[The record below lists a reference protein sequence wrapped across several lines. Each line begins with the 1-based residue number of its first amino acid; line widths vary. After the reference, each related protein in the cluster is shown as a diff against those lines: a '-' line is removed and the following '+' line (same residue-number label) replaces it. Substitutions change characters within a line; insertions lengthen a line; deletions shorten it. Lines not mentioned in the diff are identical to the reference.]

1 MPEGDAGRR
10 HPGDGA
16 LSAALGRVAV
26 VVLWAAA
33 AAGPAWC
40 QQVDPDA
47 PADASPPRRAEQVTV
62 TATRQPAQI
71 EDAPASVAVL
81 PRPEL
86 DATAAPTL
94 DDALR
99 QVVGFSLFRRSG
111 SRFSNPTAQG
121 VSLRGLGAS
130 GASRALV
137 LVDGLPLNDP
147 FGGWVYWAR
156 VPRLSIDRLEV
167 LRGGAS
173 DLYGT
178 SALGGVVQMVTRPPG
193 SGPVVDAELSAGGLG
208 TYDGSLSA
216 GGVRGDWGARAS
228 AQAFRTTGY
237 VPIAPDARGPV
248 DVAAW
253 SRQAAF
259 DALLERRLAGGRL
272 FARAAAYG
280 EERGNGTPLQTNDTR
295 IVVGA
300 LGADWGSPGRG
311 AWSARGWGQSQLY
324 HQAFTS
330 VAADR
335 AGEDLTRLQRVPASA
350 FGLSLQRSQ
359 TLGTRHRLLVGV
371 DARGAS
377 GTTQE
382 TVFARNVA
390 TARVDAGGRE
400 RTAAAFV
407 EDLAQLSPRLLLA
420 GSARLDGWWHEN
432 GRSTTTP
439 LAGGAV
445 STTAFANRS
454 ESALSPRLALL
465 FRAGHGVSLL
475 ASGYGAFRGPTLNEL
490 YRSFRLGDT
499 LTRAN
504 PELTAERLRG
514 AEAGALATHG
524 PATLRLTA
532 FAAQVRD
539 PIANVTVSSTPALI
553 TRERRNL
560 GRLRSRGI
568 EAEGE
573 LRLGSRAALSAGYA
587 LTDARVA
594 SFAADPTLEGRW
606 IPQVPRHQLTAQAR
620 YDADWRLG
628 LQARWTSS
636 AYEDDRNQLVLDPGW
651 QLDALLARA
660 LAGGLEAFAS
670 GENLLG
676 ATIVVARTPAPSNAP
691 PRVLRVG
698 LRVRLGRRP

>member
-1 MPEGDAGRR
+1 VPEGDGGRR

-16 LSAALGRVAV
+16 LSAARGRVAV

-40 QQVDPDA
+40 QQVDPGTL
-47 PADASPPRRAEQVTV
+47 ADAARPRRVEQVTV
-62 TATRQPAQI
+62 TATRQPARI
-71 EDAPASVAVL
+71 EDVPASVAVL
-81 PRPEL
+81 PRAEL
-86 DATAAPTL
+86 DASAAPTL

-111 SRFSNPTAQG
+111 SRFANPTAQG

-156 VPRLSIDRLEV
+156 VPWLSIERLEV

-178 SALGGVVQMVTRPPG
+178 SALGGVVQAVTRPPG
-193 SGPVVDAELSAGGLG
+193 SGPVLDGELSAGGLG

-216 GGVRGDWGARAS
+216 GGIRGDWGARVS
-228 AQAFRTTGY
+228 AQAFRSTGY
-237 VPIAPDARGPV
+237 VPIASDVRGPV
-248 DVAAW
+248 DVALS
-253 SRQAAF
+253 SRHAAV
-259 DALLERRLAGGRL
+259 DGLVERRLDGGRL

-280 EERGNGTPLQTNDTR
+280 EDRGNGTPLQTNDTR
-295 IVVGA
+295 VVVGA
-300 LGADWGSPGRG
+300 LGADWGAPEG

-324 HQAFTS
+324 HQAFTA

-335 AGEDLTRLQRVPASA
+335 ASEDLTRLQRVPASA

-359 TLGTRHRLLVGV
+359 TLGSRQRLLVGI
-371 DARGAS
+371 DARSTS

-382 TVFARNVA
+382 TLFARA
-390 TARVDAGGRE
+390 TASARVAAGGRE
-400 RTAAAFV
+400 RTAAVFV
-407 EDLAQLSPRLLLA
+407 EDLVQPSPRLLLA
-420 GSARLDGWWHEN
+420 ASARLDGCWHES
-432 GRSTTTP
+432 GRSTTTQ
-439 LAGGAV
+439 LAGGAD

-504 PELTAERLRG
+504 PELAAERLRG
-514 AEAGALATHG
+514 AEAGALVARG

-539 PIANVTVSSTPALI
+539 AIANVTVSSTPALI

-560 GRLRSRGI
+560 GRLWSRGI

-573 LRLGSRAALSAGYA
+573 LRLGSRAVLSAGYA

-636 AYEDDRNQLVLDPGW
+636 AYEDDRNRLVLDPGW
-651 QLDALLARA
+651 QLDARLARA
-660 LAGGLEAFAS
+660 LAGGLEAFVAA
-670 GENLLG
+670 ENLLG
-676 ATIVVARTPAPSNAP
+676 ATIVVARTPLPSVAP
-691 PRVLRVG
+691 PRVARVG
-698 LRVRLGRRP
+698 VRVRLGRRP